1 MVKTWKW
8 LFFLVLA
15 GIAWFANADPALAD
29 REQALR
35 QRVQERWASL
45 IKRDW
50 AVAYSFETPVYRASH
65 PLERYQSKFGNDI
78 IWEGATISHVLFEG
92 DEVATVYVDVQYQL
106 ARLVAGE
113 AHRFDAQ
120 VTEKWIRSD
129 DQWWHASPTVGS
141 KL

>member
-1 MVKTWKW
+1 MVW
-8 LFFLVLA
+8 
-15 GIAWFANADPALAD
+15 IANVAPALAD

-35 QRVQERWASL
+35 QRVQERWAAL

-50 AVAYSFETPVYRASH
+50 AVAYSFETPVYRAAY

-113 AHRFDAQ
+113 VHRLGTQ
-120 VTEKWIRSD
+120 VTEKWIRLD
-129 DQWWHASPTVGS
+129 DQWWHASPTIGS